1 MFFLKKKRKKDW
13 LGGWSTKLEQVETER
28 IGLREDLELLK
39 VAGQLEEAVVRVGHG
54 DVDAGQRRGEDGGHG
69 GEQRRLPHREP
80 VLPRHLVLFLLPSST
95 SKLFGGLA
103 VWARS

>member
-1 MFFLKKKRKKDW
+1 MEHEIRTSGNGEDW
-13 LGGWSTKLEQVETER
+13 I